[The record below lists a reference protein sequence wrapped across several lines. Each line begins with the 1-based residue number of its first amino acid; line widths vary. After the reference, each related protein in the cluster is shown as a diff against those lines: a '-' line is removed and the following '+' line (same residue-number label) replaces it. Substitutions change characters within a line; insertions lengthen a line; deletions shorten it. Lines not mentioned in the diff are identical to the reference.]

1 MTVAEL
7 KNNITKNIIEKIYLF
22 AGSEIGEKNEIIKLI
37 EKKLFGNEQPTK
49 YTFYCD
55 KELNPQNFIDTL
67 NSNLLFSDN
76 KLVILKTVENIDK
89 VLIDLMEKFV
99 IPQRVKETF
108 FENNIIKKTKNDE
121 QKKSIMSFYEKDENN
136 YYKIKKL
143 KDADVK
149 KIIAIFENIEFSAIP
164 DGTYIIMINETND
177 KIPTGLT
184 NLLNQKQNIIFWEM
198 FDNQKH
204 TWIRSE
210 FKKYELYIEDNAI
223 DFIINTIENNKQQ
236 FENEIQKISMAY
248 PGIKKNDK
256 NVVTKD
262 ILEEFLYHS
271 KEETAFSLYSAILQ
285 KNLELALDILN
296 KLFYSYSNDEVI
308 QLLNG
313 ILWSHKRF
321 LKMVDLYEN
330 ESKSPE
336 EIFSSQF
343 INSRKAKEEYSQ
355 GFKNYSFK
363 EMAKIYYDI
372 SELDYYLKVL
382 PKELKLIKLQ
392 EFVIKFISNNK
403 NEKFLSGNLV
413 TFME

>member
-149 KIIAIFENIEFSAIP
+149 KIIAIFFTSASF
-164 DGTYIIMINETND
+164 N
-177 KIPTGLT
+177 
-184 NLLNQKQNIIFWEM
+184 F
-198 FDNQKH
+198 
-204 TWIRSE
+204 
-210 FKKYELYIEDNAI
+210 
-223 DFIINTIENNKQQ
+223 FI
-236 FENEIQKISMAY
+236 
-248 PGIKKNDK
+248 
-256 NVVTKD
+256 
-262 ILEEFLYHS
+262 L
-271 KEETAFSLYSAILQ
+271 
-285 KNLELALDILN
+285 
-296 KLFYSYSNDEVI
+296 
-308 QLLNG
+308 
-313 ILWSHKRF
+313 
-321 LKMVDLYEN
+321 
-330 ESKSPE
+330 
-336 EIFSSQF
+336 
-343 INSRKAKEEYSQ
+343 
-355 GFKNYSFK
+355 
-363 EMAKIYYDI
+363 
-372 SELDYYLKVL
+372 
-382 PKELKLIKLQ
+382 
-392 EFVIKFISNNK
+392 
-403 NEKFLSGNLV
+403 
-413 TFME
+413 

>member
-1 MTVAEL
+1 
-7 KNNITKNIIEKIYLF
+7 
-22 AGSEIGEKNEIIKLI
+22 
-37 EKKLFGNEQPTK
+37 
-49 YTFYCD
+49 
-55 KELNPQNFIDTL
+55 
-67 NSNLLFSDN
+67 
-76 KLVILKTVENIDK
+76 
-89 VLIDLMEKFV
+89 
-99 IPQRVKETF
+99 
-108 FENNIIKKTKNDE
+108 
-121 QKKSIMSFYEKDENN
+121 
-136 YYKIKKL
+136 
-143 KDADVK
+143 
-149 KIIAIFENIEFSAIP
+149 
-164 DGTYIIMINETND
+164 
-177 KIPTGLT
+177 
-184 NLLNQKQNIIFWEM
+184 M